1 MEFYTQ
7 KKLSLNHI
15 PMETLTTITQIIG
28 ISLFIWAAITTSY
41 MFIYSVFGLL
51 YTEKDKKKI
60 NSDIVMP
67 RIAVIIPAYKE
78 DSVIVKTAE
87 SALKQSY
94 PIGKYQVT
102 VVADSLQRST
112 LYKLNNLP
120 LNVLEV
126 KFENSTKAKALNAA
140 MNQLSDN
147 FDLVVILDSDNIIHS
162 DFLSK
167 IGDAFT
173 QGHRAIQGHR
183 TAKNFNTAYSLL
195 DAISEEIN
203 NHIFC
208 KGQQYLGMSS
218 RLTGSGMG
226 FEYKLFKQLMS
237 EINAVGGFDK
247 ELELKLIAADAKIH
261 YVPSA
266 IVYDEKVSKSEVMV
280 KQRSRW
286 ISSQFHYMKKY
297 MPSGIVRLVKN
308 QDFDYFNKSIQ
319 LVIPPRM
326 FMVLIVIGGMI
337 ISLFSKEST
346 MLYAWTFLSAI
357 YIMAFV
363 IAFPKKYIGK
373 QLFQLFITIPNA
385 FFKLVSSI
393 PSMFHANKR
402 FIHTPHEL

>member
-1 MEFYTQ
+1 M
-7 KKLSLNHI
+7 KILI
-15 PMETLTTITQIIG
+15 TITQII
-28 ISLFIWAAITTSY
+28 SLALFFWAAIATSY

-51 YTEKDKKKI
+51 YTERRKKI
-60 NSDIVMP
+60 NIKESQAP
-67 RIAVIIPAYKE
+67 RIAVVIPAYKE

-87 SALKQSY
+87 SALRQSY
-94 PIGKYQVT
+94 PVGKYQVL
-102 VVADSLQRST
+102 VVADNLQRST
-112 LYKLNNLP
+112 LYKLHNLP
-120 LNVLEV
+120 LSVLEV
-126 KFENSTKAKALNAA
+126 QFESSTKAKALNAA
-140 MNQLSDN
+140 LNYLPEN
-147 FDLVVILDSDNIIHS
+147 FDMVVVLDSDNIIKS
-162 DFLSK
+162 DFLTKMSE
-167 IGDAFT
+167 AFV

-195 DAISEEIN
+195 DAVSEEIN

-226 FEYKLFKQLMS
+226 FEYQLFKQLMS

-247 ELELKLIAADAKIH
+247 ELELKLISSDAKIH

-297 MPSGIVRLVKN
+297 LPSGIVRLFKN

-319 LVIPPRM
+319 LAIPPRM
-326 FMVLIVIGGMI
+326 FMVLIVFFGTILSVASHSNSIMYAWI
-337 ISLFSKEST
+337 ILFST
-346 MLYAWTFLSAI
+346 

-363 IAFPKKYIGK
+363 IAFPRKFVGK
-373 QLFQLFITIPNA
+373 QLFQLVIAIPNA

-393 PSMFHANKR
+393 PSMFHANKK
-402 FIHTPHEL
+402 FIHTPHES

>member
-1 MEFYTQ
+1 MEIF
-7 KKLSLNHI
+7 I
-15 PMETLTTITQIIG
+15 TITQII
-28 ISLFIWAAITTSY
+28 SLALFAWAAIATSY

-51 YTEKDKKKI
+51 YTEKRKKI
-60 NSDIVMP
+60 NIKESQAP

-87 SALKQSY
+87 SALRQSY
-94 PIGKYQVT
+94 PVGKYQVL

-112 LYKLNNLP
+112 LYKLHNLP
-120 LNVLEV
+120 LSVLEV
-126 KFENSTKAKALNAA
+126 QFESSTKAKALNAA
-140 MNQLSDN
+140 LNYLPEN
-147 FDLVVILDSDNIIHS
+147 FDMVVVLDSDNIIKS
-162 DFLSK
+162 DFLTKMSE
-167 IGDAFT
+167 AFV
-173 QGHRAIQGHR
+173 QGHNAIQGHR
-183 TAKNFNTAYSLL
+183 TAKNSNTAYSLL

-226 FEYKLFKQLMS
+226 FEYQLFKQLMS

-247 ELELKLIAADAKIH
+247 ELELKLISSDAKIH

-297 MPSGIVRLVKN
+297 LPSGIVRLFKN
-308 QDFDYFNKSIQ
+308 QDVDYFNKSVQ
-319 LVIPPRM
+319 LAIPPRM
-326 FMVLIVIGGMI
+326 FMVLIVLFGTLLSVAFNSNLMMYAWFI
-337 ISLFSKEST
+337 LFST
-346 MLYAWTFLSAI
+346 
-357 YIMAFV
+357 YIMAFI
-363 IAFPKKYIGK
+363 IAFPRKFVSK
-373 QLFQLFITIPNA
+373 QLFQLVIAIPNA

-393 PSMFHANKR
+393 PSMFQANKK
-402 FIHTPHEL
+402 FIHTPHES

>member
-1 MEFYTQ
+1 
-7 KKLSLNHI
+7 
-15 PMETLTTITQIIG
+15 METLTTITQIIG
-28 ISLFIWAAITTSY
+28 IALFTWAAIATSY
-41 MFIYSVFGLL
+41 MFMYSIFGLL
-51 YTEKDKKKI
+51 YTEKIKKHKI
-60 NSDIVMP
+60 ADAIAP

-94 PIGKYQVT
+94 PVGKYQVV

-112 LYKLNNLP
+112 LYKLKNLP
-120 LNVLEV
+120 LNLLEV
-126 KFENSTKAKALNAA
+126 RFENSTKAKALNVAL
-140 MNQLSDN
+140 NYLPEN
-147 FDLVVILDSDNIIHS
+147 FDMVVILDSDNIIHP

-167 IGDAFT
+167 MEEAYS
-173 QGHRAIQGHR
+173 QGHKAIQGHR
-183 TAKNFNTAYSLL
+183 TAKNFNTPYSLL

-226 FEYKLFKQLMS
+226 FDYNLFKQLMS
-237 EINAVGGFDK
+237 EIDAVGGFDK
-247 ELELKLIAADAKIH
+247 ELELKLIAAEAKIH

-308 QDFDYFNKSIQ
+308 HDVDYFNKSIQ
-319 LVIPPRM
+319 LIIPPRM
-326 FMVLIVIGGMI
+326 FMVLIVFLGIGL
-337 ISLFSKEST
+337 SLLSKEST
-346 MLYAWTFLSAI
+346 MLHAWGILTFTYS
-357 YIMAFV
+357 MAFV
-363 IAFPKKYIGK
+363 IAFPRKFIGK
-373 QLFQLFITIPNA
+373 QLFQLAVTIPNA
-385 FFKLVSSI
+385 FFQLLSSI
-393 PSMFHANKR
+393 PSMFQANKK
-402 FIHTPHEL
+402 FIHTPHES

>member
-1 MEFYTQ
+1 M
-7 KKLSLNHI
+7 
-15 PMETLTTITQIIG
+15 TIAKG
-28 ISLFIWAAITTSY
+28 ISIALFIWAAIATSY
-41 MFIYSVFGLL
+41 MFMYSLFGLL
-51 YTEKDKKKI
+51 YSEKRKKV
-60 NSDIVMP
+60 NANQLQTP

-87 SALKQSY
+87 SALKQNY
-94 PIGKYQVT
+94 PVGKYQVV

-112 LYKLNNLP
+112 LYKLHNLP

-126 KFENSTKAKALNAA
+126 EFVNSTKAKALNAA
-140 MNQLSDN
+140 LNYLPQN
-147 FDLVVILDSDNIIHS
+147 FDMVVVLDSDNIIQP

-167 IGDAFT
+167 MSDAFA

-183 TAKNFNTAYSLL
+183 TAKNYNTAYALL

-226 FEYKLFKQLMS
+226 FEFQLFKQLMS

-247 ELELKLIAADAKIH
+247 ELELKLISSDAKIH

-266 IVYDEKVSKSEVMV
+266 IVYDEKVSKSDVMV

-297 MPSGIVRLVKN
+297 LPSSIIKLIKD

-319 LVIPPRM
+319 LAIPPRM
-326 FMVLIVIGGMI
+326 FMVLIVLLGVVL
-337 ISLFSKEST
+337 SLLSGNNNILF
-346 MLYAWTFLSAI
+346 AWLILFTTYL
-357 YIMAFV
+357 MAFV
-363 IAFPKKYIGK
+363 LAFPKKFVSK
-373 QLFQLFITIPNA
+373 QLLQLIIALPNA

-393 PSMFHANKR
+393 PSMMHANKK
-402 FIHTPHEL
+402 FIHTPHES

>member
-1 MEFYTQ
+1 
-7 KKLSLNHI
+7 
-15 PMETLTTITQIIG
+15 METLITIAQIIG
-28 ISLFIWAAITTSY
+28 IALFIWAAIATSY
-41 MFIYSVFGLL
+41 MFMYSAFGLL
-51 YTEKDKKKI
+51 YTEKHKKNNVVNTI
-60 NSDIVMP
+60 AP

-87 SALKQSY
+87 SALIQSY
-94 PIGKYQVT
+94 PVGKYQVL
-102 VVADSLQRST
+102 VIADSLQRST
-112 LYKLNNLP
+112 MYKLNNLP

-126 KFENSTKAKALNAA
+126 HFENSTKAKALNAA
-140 MNQLSDN
+140 LNYLPSN
-147 FDLVVILDSDNIIHS
+147 FDMVVVLDSDNIIHA

-167 IGDAFT
+167 IGEAYN
-173 QGHRAIQGHR
+173 QGHKAIQGHR
-183 TAKNFNTAYSLL
+183 TAKNSNTSYSLL

-226 FEYKLFKQLMS
+226 FEYHLFKQLMS

-308 QDFDYFNKSIQ
+308 QDLDYFNKSIQ
-319 LVIPPRM
+319 LIIPPRM
-326 FMVLIVIGGMI
+326 FMVLIVLTGFGL
-337 ISLFSKEST
+337 SLLQSESE
-346 MLYAWTFLSAI
+346 MFYAWCILTI
-357 YIMAFV
+357 TYIMAFI
-363 IAFPKKYIGK
+363 IAFPRKFVGK
-373 QLFQLFITIPNA
+373 QLFQLIVTIPNA
-385 FFKLVSSI
+385 FFQLVSSI
-393 PSMFHANKR
+393 PSMFHANKK
-402 FIHTPHEL
+402 FIHTPHES

>member
-1 MEFYTQ
+1 MEI
-7 KKLSLNHI
+7 LI
-15 PMETLTTITQIIG
+15 TITQII
-28 ISLFIWAAITTSY
+28 SLALFVWAAIATSY

-51 YTEKDKKKI
+51 YTERRKKI
-60 NSDIVMP
+60 NIKESQAP

-87 SALKQSY
+87 SALRQSY
-94 PIGKYQVT
+94 PVGKYQVL

-112 LYKLNNLP
+112 LYKLHNLP
-120 LNVLEV
+120 INVLEV
-126 KFENSTKAKALNAA
+126 QFESSTKAKALNASL
-140 MNQLSDN
+140 NYLPEN
-147 FDLVVILDSDNIIHS
+147 FDMVVVLDSDNIIQS
-162 DFLSK
+162 DFLTKMSE
-167 IGDAFT
+167 AFV
-173 QGHRAIQGHR
+173 QDHKAIQGHR
-183 TAKNFNTAYSLL
+183 TAKNSNNAYSLL
-195 DAISEEIN
+195 DAVSEEIN

-226 FEYKLFKQLMS
+226 FEYQLFKQLMS

-247 ELELKLIAADAKIH
+247 ELELKLISSDAKIH

-297 MPSGIVRLVKN
+297 LPSGIVRLFKN

-319 LVIPPRM
+319 LAIPPRM
-326 FMVLIVIGGMI
+326 FMVLIVFFGI
-337 ISLFSKEST
+337 ILSVASQSNST
-346 MLYAWTFLSAI
+346 MYAWFILLAT

-363 IAFPKKYIGK
+363 IAFPRKFVGK
-373 QLFQLFITIPNA
+373 QLFQLVIAIPNA
-385 FFKLVSSI
+385 FFKLVTSI
-393 PSMFHANKR
+393 PSMFHANKK
-402 FIHTPHEL
+402 FIHTPHES

>member
-1 MEFYTQ
+1 M
-7 KKLSLNHI
+7 
-15 PMETLTTITQIIG
+15 TITQII
-28 ISLFIWAAITTSY
+28 SLALFVWAAIATSY
-41 MFIYSVFGLL
+41 MFMYSVFGLL
-51 YTEKDKKKI
+51 YTERRKKI
-60 NSDIVMP
+60 NIKESQSP

-87 SALKQSY
+87 SALRQSY
-94 PIGKYQVT
+94 PVGKYQVL

-112 LYKLNNLP
+112 LYKLHNLP

-126 KFENSTKAKALNAA
+126 QFESSTKAKALNAA
-140 MNQLSDN
+140 LNYLPEN
-147 FDLVVILDSDNIIHS
+147 FDMVIVLDSDNIIKS
-162 DFLSK
+162 DFLTKMSE
-167 IGDAFT
+167 AFV
-173 QGHRAIQGHR
+173 QGHNAIQGHR

-195 DAISEEIN
+195 DAVSEEIN

-226 FEYKLFKQLMS
+226 FEYQLFKQLMS

-247 ELELKLIAADAKIH
+247 ELELKLISSDAKIH

-297 MPSGIVRLVKN
+297 LPSGIVRLFKN

-319 LVIPPRM
+319 LAIPPRM
-326 FMVLIVIGGMI
+326 FMVLIVFFGAIL
-337 ISLFSKEST
+337 SLASSNNSI
-346 MLYAWTFLSAI
+346 LYAWMILFSTYL
-357 YIMAFV
+357 MAFV
-363 IAFPKKYIGK
+363 IAFPRKFVGK
-373 QLFQLFITIPNA
+373 QLFQLVFAIPNA

-393 PSMFHANKR
+393 PSMFHANKK
-402 FIHTPHEL
+402 FIHTPHES

>member
-1 MEFYTQ
+1 MEI
-7 KKLSLNHI
+7 LI
-15 PMETLTTITQIIG
+15 TITQIIG
-28 ISLFIWAAITTSY
+28 MALFIWAAVATSY

-51 YTEKDKKKI
+51 YTAKSKK
-60 NSDIVMP
+60 NQTLNAVAP

-78 DSVIVKTAE
+78 DSVIVKTVE

-94 PIGKYQVT
+94 PVGKYQVM

-112 LYKLNNLP
+112 LYKLNHLHI
-120 LNVLEV
+120 NVLEV
-126 KFENSTKAKALNAA
+126 HFENSTKAKALNEA
-140 MNQLSDN
+140 MNHLSEN
-147 FDLVVILDSDNIIHS
+147 FDMVVVLDSDNIIHP

-167 IGDAFT
+167 MGEAYN

-226 FEYKLFKQLMS
+226 FDYQLFKQLMS

-247 ELELKLIAADAKIH
+247 ELELKLIASDAKIH
-261 YVPSA
+261 YIPSA

-308 QDFDYFNKSIQ
+308 QDVDYFNKSIQ
-319 LVIPPRM
+319 LAIPPRV
-326 FMVLIVIGGMI
+326 FMVLIVLTGMGL
-337 ISLFSKEST
+337 SLFSKEST
-346 MLYAWTFLSAI
+346 MLYAWILLSAT
-357 YIMAFV
+357 YVMAFV
-363 IAFPKKYIGK
+363 IAFPKKFIGK
-373 QLFQLFITIPNA
+373 QLFQLAIAVPNA
-385 FFKLVSSI
+385 FFQLISSI
-393 PSMFHANKR
+393 PSMFHANKK
-402 FIHTPHEL
+402 FIHTPHES

>member
-1 MEFYTQ
+1 MEI
-7 KKLSLNHI
+7 LI
-15 PMETLTTITQIIG
+15 TITQII
-28 ISLFIWAAITTSY
+28 SLALFVWAAIATSY
-41 MFIYSVFGLL
+41 MFMYSVFGLL
-51 YTEKDKKKI
+51 YTEKRKKVNIKE
-60 NSDIVMP
+60 SQSP

-87 SALKQSY
+87 SALRQSY
-94 PIGKYQVT
+94 PVGKYQVI

-112 LYKLNNLP
+112 LYKLHNLP

-126 KFENSTKAKALNAA
+126 QFESSTKAKALNAA
-140 MNQLSDN
+140 LNYLPEN
-147 FDLVVILDSDNIIHS
+147 FDMVVVLDSDNIIKS
-162 DFLSK
+162 DFLTKMSE
-167 IGDAFT
+167 AFV

-195 DAISEEIN
+195 DAVSEEIN

-226 FEYKLFKQLMS
+226 FEYQLFKQLMS

-247 ELELKLIAADAKIH
+247 ELELKLISSDAKIH

-297 MPSGIVRLVKN
+297 LPSGIVRLFKN

-319 LVIPPRM
+319 LAIPPRM
-326 FMVLIVIGGMI
+326 FMVLIVFFGTILSVASHSNSIMYAWLI
-337 ISLFSKEST
+337 LFST
-346 MLYAWTFLSAI
+346 YL
-357 YIMAFV
+357 MAFV
-363 IAFPKKYIGK
+363 IAFPRKFVGK
-373 QLFQLFITIPNA
+373 QLFQLVIAIPNA

-393 PSMFHANKR
+393 PSMFHANKK
-402 FIHTPHEL
+402 FIHTPHES

>member
-1 MEFYTQ
+1 
-7 KKLSLNHI
+7 
-15 PMETLTTITQIIG
+15 METLTTITQIIG
-28 ISLFIWAAITTSY
+28 IALFIWAAIATSY
-41 MFIYSVFGLL
+41 MFMYSTFGLL
-51 YTEKDKKKI
+51 YTEKAKKNI
-60 NSDIVMP
+60 ITDVIVP

-78 DSVIVKTAE
+78 DRVIVKTAE
-87 SALKQSY
+87 SVLKQSY
-94 PIGKYQVT
+94 PVGKFQVV

-126 KFENSTKAKALNAA
+126 QFENSTKAKALNAA
-140 MNQLSDN
+140 MDHLSDN
-147 FDLVVILDSDNIIHS
+147 FDMIVVLDSDNIIHS

-167 IGDAFT
+167 IGESFN

-247 ELELKLIAADAKIH
+247 ELELKLIASGAKIH

-297 MPSGIVRLVKN
+297 MPSGIARLVKN

-319 LVIPPRM
+319 LIIPPRM
-326 FMVLIVIGGMI
+326 FMVLIVFLGLGL
-337 ISLFSKEST
+337 SLVSKESN
-346 MLYAWTFLSAI
+346 MLYAWVILSVT

-363 IAFPKKYIGK
+363 ISFPKKFIGM
-373 QLFQLFITIPNA
+373 QLFQLIVVIPNA
-385 FFKLVSSI
+385 FFQLVSSI
-393 PSMFHANKR
+393 PSMFHANKK
-402 FIHTPHEL
+402 FIHTPHES

>member
-1 MEFYTQ
+1 MEI
-7 KKLSLNHI
+7 L
-15 PMETLTTITQIIG
+15 MTITQII
-28 ISLFIWAAITTSY
+28 SLALFVWAAIATSY
-41 MFIYSVFGLL
+41 MFMYSVFGLL
-51 YTEKDKKKI
+51 YTERRKKI
-60 NSDIVMP
+60 NIKESQSL

-87 SALKQSY
+87 SALRQSY
-94 PIGKYQVT
+94 PVGKYQVL

-112 LYKLNNLP
+112 LYKLHNLP

-126 KFENSTKAKALNAA
+126 QFESSTKAKALNAA
-140 MNQLSDN
+140 LNYLPEN
-147 FDLVVILDSDNIIHS
+147 FDMVIVLDSDNIIKS
-162 DFLSK
+162 DFLTKMSE
-167 IGDAFT
+167 AFV
-173 QGHRAIQGHR
+173 QGHNAIQGHR
-183 TAKNFNTAYSLL
+183 TAKNSNTAYSLL

-226 FEYKLFKQLMS
+226 FEYQLFKQLMS

-247 ELELKLIAADAKIH
+247 ELELKLISSDAKIH

-297 MPSGIVRLVKN
+297 LPSGIVRLFKN
-308 QDFDYFNKSIQ
+308 QDVDYFNKSVQ
-319 LVIPPRM
+319 LAIPPRM
-326 FMVLIVIGGMI
+326 FMVLIVLFGTLLSVAFNSNLMMYAWFI
-337 ISLFSKEST
+337 LFST
-346 MLYAWTFLSAI
+346 
-357 YIMAFV
+357 YIMAFI
-363 IAFPKKYIGK
+363 IAFPRKFVSK
-373 QLFQLFITIPNA
+373 QLFQLVIAIPNA

-393 PSMFHANKR
+393 PSMFHANKK
-402 FIHTPHEL
+402 FIHTPHES

>member
-1 MEFYTQ
+1 M
-7 KKLSLNHI
+7 
-15 PMETLTTITQIIG
+15 TITQII
-28 ISLFIWAAITTSY
+28 SLALFVWAAIATSY
-41 MFIYSVFGLL
+41 MFMYSVFGLL
-51 YTEKDKKKI
+51 YTERRKKI
-60 NSDIVMP
+60 NIKESQSL

-87 SALKQSY
+87 SALRQSY
-94 PIGKYQVT
+94 PVGKYQVL

-112 LYKLNNLP
+112 LYKLHNLP

-126 KFENSTKAKALNAA
+126 QFESSTKAKALNAA
-140 MNQLSDN
+140 LNYLPEN
-147 FDLVVILDSDNIIHS
+147 FDMVIVLDSDNIIKS
-162 DFLSK
+162 DFLTKMSE
-167 IGDAFT
+167 AFV
-173 QGHRAIQGHR
+173 QGHNAIQGHR
-183 TAKNFNTAYSLL
+183 TAKNSNTAYSLL

-226 FEYKLFKQLMS
+226 FEYQLFKQLMS

-247 ELELKLIAADAKIH
+247 ELELKLISSDAKIH

-297 MPSGIVRLVKN
+297 LPSGIVRLFKN
-308 QDFDYFNKSIQ
+308 QDVDYFNKSVQ
-319 LVIPPRM
+319 LAIPPRM
-326 FMVLIVIGGMI
+326 FMVLIVLFGTLLSVAFNSNLMMYAWFI
-337 ISLFSKEST
+337 LFST
-346 MLYAWTFLSAI
+346 
-357 YIMAFV
+357 YIMAFI
-363 IAFPKKYIGK
+363 IAFPRKFVSK
-373 QLFQLFITIPNA
+373 QLFQLVIAIPNA

-393 PSMFHANKR
+393 PSMFHANKK
-402 FIHTPHEL
+402 FIHTPHES

>member
-1 MEFYTQ
+1 ME
-7 KKLSLNHI
+7 
-15 PMETLTTITQIIG
+15 PLTIITQIIG
-28 ISLFIWAAITTSY
+28 ISLFIWAAIATSY
-41 MFIYSVFGLL
+41 MFLYSLFGLL
-51 YTEKDKKKI
+51 YTEKDKKKAVSTI
-60 NSDIVMP
+60 LSP

-94 PIGKYQVT
+94 PVGKYQVT

-112 LYKLNNLP
+112 LYRLNNLP

-126 KFENSTKAKALNAA
+126 QFENSTKAKALNAA
-140 MNQLSDN
+140 MEHLSDN
-147 FDLVVILDSDNIIHS
+147 FDVAVVLDSDNIIHS

-167 IGDAFT
+167 IGEAYS

-226 FEYKLFKQLMS
+226 FDYNLFKQLMS

-261 YVPSA
+261 YVPTA
-266 IVYDEKVSKSEVMV
+266 IVFDEKVSNSKVMV

-308 QDFDYFNKSIQ
+308 QDVDYFNKSIQ
-319 LVIPPRM
+319 LAIPPRV
-326 FMVLIVIGGMI
+326 FMVLIVLAGMGL
-337 ISLFSKEST
+337 SLFSKEST
-346 MLYAWTFLSAI
+346 MLYAWILLGTT
-357 YIMAFV
+357 YMMAFV
-363 IAFPKKYIGK
+363 IAFPKQFIGK
-373 QLFQLFITIPNA
+373 QLFQLAIAIPNA
-385 FFKLVSSI
+385 FFKLISSI
-393 PSMFHANKR
+393 PSMFHANKK
-402 FIHTPHEL
+402 FIHTPHES

>member
-1 MEFYTQ
+1 MEI
-7 KKLSLNHI
+7 LI
-15 PMETLTTITQIIG
+15 TITQII
-28 ISLFIWAAITTSY
+28 SLALFAWAAIATSY

-51 YTEKDKKKI
+51 YTERRKKI
-60 NSDIVMP
+60 NIKESQAP

-87 SALKQSY
+87 SALRQSY
-94 PIGKYQVT
+94 PVGKYQVL
-102 VVADSLQRST
+102 VVADNLQRST
-112 LYKLNNLP
+112 LYKLHNLP
-120 LNVLEV
+120 LSVLEV
-126 KFENSTKAKALNAA
+126 QFESSTKAKALNAA
-140 MNQLSDN
+140 LNYLPEN
-147 FDLVVILDSDNIIHS
+147 FDMVVVLDSDNIVKS
-162 DFLSK
+162 DFLTKMSE
-167 IGDAFT
+167 AFV

-195 DAISEEIN
+195 DAVSEEIN

-226 FEYKLFKQLMS
+226 FEYQLFKQLMS

-247 ELELKLIAADAKIH
+247 ELELKLISSDAKIH
-261 YVPSA
+261 YMPSA

-297 MPSGIVRLVKN
+297 LPSGIVRLFKN

-319 LVIPPRM
+319 LAIPPRM
-326 FMVLIVIGGMI
+326 FMVLIVFFGTILSVASHSNSIMYAWI
-337 ISLFSKEST
+337 ILFST
-346 MLYAWTFLSAI
+346 

-363 IAFPKKYIGK
+363 IAFPRKFVGK
-373 QLFQLFITIPNA
+373 QLFQLVIAIPNA
-385 FFKLVSSI
+385 FFKLASSI
-393 PSMFHANKR
+393 PSMFHANKK
-402 FIHTPHEL
+402 FIHTPHES